1 MTVIIATICYIPDI
15 IKKYISVI
23 QNKSIIVLFFFIRKY
38 LKRGDYAHL
47 HYETHRLLGASR
59 FFRITNV
66 TKTIEE
72 IEKCFRKNEN
82 CDDIDAL
89 ANQLKMQLQMNK
101 HQLDEI
107 MDDLSR

>member
-1 MTVIIATICYIPDI
+1 
-15 IKKYISVI
+15 
-23 QNKSIIVLFFFIRKY
+23 
-38 LKRGDYAHL
+38 
-47 HYETHRLLGASR
+47 
-59 FFRITNV
+59 V